1 MDGGS
6 GGPAAAGGG
15 AHPRLRRGG
24 VGADECEEDTCV
36 SYEEEDT
43 RMHAYRRRWVGA
55 DECEAVKA
63 IDGWARNALIPDESF
78 FQVTKR

>member
-1 MDGGS
+1 MGGQR
-6 GGPAAAGGG
+6 PLEVALIRVFAG
-15 AHPRLRRGG
+15 GG

>member
-6 GGPAAAGGG
+6 GGPATAGGG

-24 VGADECEEDTCV
+24 G
-36 SYEEEDT
+36 
-43 RMHAYRRRWVGA
+43 GA